1 MSTGDILVN
10 IVNGQRTPFDAATR
24 LLVTA
29 TDGQQKTL
37 FRTFVN
43 ANTIRIPGLEVRE
56 NLADRYTILV
66 SAKDHSDAG
75 FTPVLLK
82 ANSQQVVDLMMMR
95 READFVFE
103 EFDAI
108 DALMNLQTMQGGRT
122 LEEAEPLYERLRQH
136 DKPALACLL
145 NIATALGQITLAPA
159 SGLDQNPLRSFHA
172 LRSAPERDRL
182 FAWADVGFL
191 EQVKETARKQGDNKA
206 LSGFVLAPAGLHPGA
221 TVSYK
226 QTDFGEGNVQ
236 LSFHEGET
244 DTVNGVACMVVEADI
259 DYFKDTAAH
268 ILLEVFPNTLNSK
281 IHGKNSA
288 QSLTNPRSVYGLRWI
303 AGRRLGRD
311 FAPPYVLA

>member
-43 ANTIRIPGLEVRE
+43 ANTIRIPGLEVRD

-75 FTPVLLK
+75 FTPVVLK
-82 ANSQQVVDLMMMR
+82 ANSQQVVALMMMR

-103 EFDAI
+103 DFATI
-108 DALMNLQTMQGGRT
+108 GALINLQTIQGGRT

-159 SGLDQNPLRSFHA
+159 SGLDQNPLQSLHA
-172 LRSAPERDRL
+172 LRSAPQRDRM
-182 FAWADVGFL
+182 FTWADVRFL
-191 EQVKETARKQGDNKA
+191 EQVKDTARTRGDKT
-206 LSGFVLAPAGLHPGA
+206 LSGFVSAPAGLHPGA
-221 TVSYK
+221 TVSFK

-236 LSFHEGET
+236 LSFHEGEK
-244 DTVNGVACMVVEADI
+244 DTVNGVECMVVEADI

-281 IHGKNSA
+281 IHGKDSA

-303 AGRRLGRD
+303 AGRRLGRE